1 MAKGQYD
8 DAWET
13 PGWTAQNFA
22 YPPSDLDD
30 GVDLPVDIDRVTLT
44 GKFLDGRGD
53 PAEGWLYISMPTAL
67 EHTPT
72 KTKIM
77 PVSLRAEVKKGA
89 VSVEVP
95 ATDALT
101 VVPEIADWRYKIR
114 VVLKGRT
121 FLEAE
126 SVALPRAT
134 PTVDLFDIT

>member
-1 MAKGQYD
+1 MGVYG
-8 DAWET
+8 DAWGI

-22 YPPSDLDD
+22 YPPTETPAS
-30 GVDLPVDIDRVTLT
+30 GLPVDIDKVTLT
-44 GKFLDGRGD
+44 GKFLDGNGD
-53 PAEGWLYISMPTAL
+53 PVDGWLYISMPTEL
-67 EHTPT
+67 EYTPT

-77 PVSLRAEVKKGA
+77 PVSLRSEVKRGA
-89 VSVEVP
+89 VSVTVP
-95 ATDALT
+95 ATDALN
-101 VVPEIADWRYKIR
+101 VVPGIADWRYKLR